1 MRAFIGSCRRLAV
14 VGGIVALGAAMAALG
29 SGRAQAQNVDEW
41 LSRSFVS
48 EGQSAHKSARRMRLG
63 ATRTE
68 RTRESLTGG
77 SRRISSAKNKRTR
90 KTASSKRRK
99 GVQVASLG
107 GGYQPKPELGRSL
120 SGGGVRWVANSG
132 CLNGALRAVI
142 YQVASNY
149 GPVTV
154 NSTCR
159 SRRHNARVGGA
170 HHSHHLAGNAV
181 DFRVHGR
188 GSRGVY
194 AFLRSHPS
202 VGGLKFY
209 RRGFFHIDTGSRR
222 TW

>member
-14 VGGIVALGAAMAALG
+14 VGGILVLGVTVASTATMRPALADDTFRFRSTTSSESPRPHGA
-29 SGRAQAQNVDEW
+29 R
-41 LSRSFVS
+41 
-48 EGQSAHKSARRMRLG
+48 KMRLG
-63 ATRTE
+63 AHRP
-68 RTRESLTGG
+68 REARENLTGG
-77 SRRISSAKNKRTR
+77 SRRVASSKSQRSR
-90 KTASSKRRK
+90 KTATTKRRK

-120 SGGGVRWVANSG
+120 SGGGVRWVANSS
-132 CLNGALRAVI
+132 CLNGQLRAVVH
-142 YQVASNY
+142 QVASNF

-159 SRRHNARVGGA
+159 GRRHNARVGGA
-170 HHSHHLAGNAV
+170 RHSHHLSGNAV

-188 GSRGVY
+188 GGREVY

-202 VGGLKFY
+202 VGGIKFY
-209 RRGFFHIDTGSRR
+209 RRGFFHIDTGPRR